1 MCETLGVSRS
11 GYYEWLQITK
21 SEQQQRKEFIM
32 RQIERIFFEN
42 YEVYGSPRI
51 TKELQKNKIDVT
63 ERTVG
68 RYMREMGLSAL
79 QKTKVVKT
87 TNSNH
92 DNPIYPNTVDRKF
105 NPPAPDEVWSTDITY
120 IWTSE
125 GWMYL
130 AVVMDLF
137 SRKIIGWN
145 MGEYLT
151 KDLAITALNRA
162 YIFRDPSDKLTH
174 HSDRGS
180 QYTSKEYIALLHDKE
195 VNISMSRKGDC
206 FDNACVEAFF
216 ATLKKELVYRKK
228 FHTRDE
234 AKMKIWKYIAS
245 FYNEKR
251 IHSTIGYV
259 SPNEYERAYL
269 SSNNAQNKVTA

>member
-1 MCETLGVSRS
+1 MCEVLRVSRS
-11 GYYEWLQITK
+11 GYYDWLQK
-21 SEQQQRKEFIM
+21 SKSDQQKRKEFIM

-51 TKELQKNKIDVT
+51 TKELENKGIDVT

-68 RYMREMGLSAL
+68 RYMQEMGLSAI
-79 QKTKVVKT
+79 QKCKSVKT

-92 DNPIYPNTVDRKF
+92 DDPIYPNTLERKF
-105 NPPAPDEVWSTDITY
+105 NPKEPDKIWSTDITY

-125 GWMYL
+125 GWLYL

-137 SRKIIGWN
+137 SRKVIGWN
-145 MGEYLT
+145 MDKYLT
-151 KDLAITALNRA
+151 KELAIKALTRA
-162 YIFRDPSDKLTH
+162 YTFREPSYKLMH

-180 QYTSKEYIALLHDKE
+180 QYTSNEYIALLNDKD
-195 VNISMSRKGDC
+195 VKISMSRKGDC
-206 FDNACVEAFF
+206 FDNACVESFF
-216 ATLKKELVYRKK
+216 ATLKKELVYRNKYK
-228 FHTRDE
+228 TRDE
-234 AKMKIWKYIAS
+234 AKMDIWKYIAS

-251 IHSTIGYV
+251 LHSSIGYV

-269 SSNNAQNKVTA
+269 EEQISYADIA